1 MCKFTPVF
9 IKSRAL
15 QTKKITE
22 LDSRQF
28 FNCFLAGAGK
38 IFDDQSYINRINVF
52 PVADAD
58 TGTNLAST
66 MRSIVETVVVRNNFK
81 ATAIDIADAA
91 LAGAHGNSGI
101 IFAQFLYGFSLEV
114 ADKKKID
121 IFDFVLAAKKAV
133 PYVYEAIANPVE
145 GTMVSVIKEWADYL
159 FDIKEKHEGFYSL
172 LTSGL
177 KQAHK
182 SLKETTKKLDKLARA
197 KVVDAGAKGFVDF
210 LDGVIEYLKTGRVPN
225 LETLKSAVIEINA
238 DHINHDDITFRYCT
252 EALIQGDN
260 LSREKLKAVLE
271 GSGDSLVIAGAK
283 NKIRIHIHTDTPWL
297 LFEKISSLGTVIA
310 QKVDDMV
317 MQNEVASN
325 ARFKTV
331 IVTDSSCDIPE
342 DLLEKYQIQRI
353 PLNIHFGDTF
363 YLDGITMKPEQF
375 YAVLDSS
382 PVYPT
387 TSQPSFKEFFNRYSY
402 LATHYDSI
410 IGINLSAKL
419 SGTWQNSVN
428 AAGKVSAQTGKII
441 DVINSKKVSCGLGL
455 LTIRAAK
462 ALAAGMSHEVI
473 VAYLPVWVLKTKQFA
488 GLKTLKYL
496 IKSGRIDAKK
506 GFFGRLLGLKPIV
519 EVDKNGLVVPFA
531 KPFSEKKSRK
541 QVLNEMKKFME
552 KKSVWGYAITHANNP
567 NSARK
572 LAREMERLTGK
583 KPEFIQKL
591 TPVLGVHVGTG
602 VVSLAVTLE

>member
-1 MCKFTPVF
+1 LYKFTPVF
-9 IKSRAL
+9 IKKRAL
-15 QTKKITE
+15 QTKRITE

-28 FNCFLAGAGK
+28 FNCFLTGAGK
-38 IFDDQSYINRINVF
+38 IFDDQSYINKINVF

-66 MRSIVETVVVRNNFK
+66 MRSIVETTVIHDNFK
-81 ATAIDIADAA
+81 ASIVGIADAA
-91 LAGAHGNSGI
+91 LAGARGNSGI
-101 IFAQFLYGFSLEV
+101 IFAQFLYGFSFEV
-114 ADKKKID
+114 VEKEKID
-121 IFDFVLAAKKAV
+121 TLDFALAAKRAV

-159 FDIKEKHEGFYSL
+159 FEIKEKYDDFYGL
-172 LTSGL
+172 LASGL
-177 KQAHK
+177 KQARK

-197 KVVDAGAKGFVDF
+197 KVVDAGARGFVDF
-210 LDGVIEYLKTGRVPN
+210 LDGMIEYLRTGRVPN
-225 LETLKSAVIEINA
+225 LEKLKSVVIEIGK
-238 DHINHDDITFRYCT
+238 DHINHDNITFRYCT
-252 EALIQGDN
+252 EALIQGEN
-260 LSREKLKAVLE
+260 LNREKLKAILD
-271 GSGDSLVIAGAK
+271 GFGDSTVIAGAK
-283 NKIRIHIHTDTPWL
+283 DKMRIHVHTDKPWL
-297 LFEKISSLGTVIA
+297 LIQKISGLGTIAA

-325 ARFKTV
+325 ARFKTA
-331 IVTDSSCDIPE
+331 IVTDSSCDIPQ
-342 DLLEKYQIQRI
+342 DLLEKYQIHRI

-387 TSQPSFKEFFNRYSY
+387 TSQPSYKEFFNRYNY

-462 ALAAGMSHEVI
+462 ALVAGMSHEEI
-473 VAYLPVWVLKTKQFA
+473 VAYLSVWVLKTKQFA

-496 IKSGRIDAKK
+496 VKSGRIDAKK
-506 GFFGRLLGLKPIV
+506 GFFGRLLGVKPIV
-519 EVDKNGLVVPFA
+519 EVDKNGLVIPFA
-531 KPFSEKKSRK
+531 KPLSESKSRK
-541 QVLNEMKKFME
+541 HILNEIKKFIEE
-552 KKSVWGYAITHANNP
+552 KRVWGYAITHANNP
-567 NSARK
+567 ESARK
-572 LAREMERLTGK
+572 LAREMEKLTGR
-583 KPEFIQKL
+583 KPEFIQQV
-591 TPVLGVHVGTG
+591 TPVLGVHVGPG

>member
-1 MCKFTPVF
+1 LCKFTPVF
-9 IKSRAL
+9 IKTKAL
-15 QTKKITE
+15 HKRKITE

-38 IFDDQSYINRINVF
+38 IFDDQSYMNKINVF

-66 MRSIVETVVVRNNFK
+66 MRSIVETTVVHSHFK
-81 ATAIDIADAA
+81 ATAVDIADAA
-91 LAGAHGNSGI
+91 LAGARGNSGI
-101 IFAQFLYGFSLEV
+101 IFAQFLYGFSFEV
-114 ADKKKID
+114 ADKEKID
-121 IFDFVLAAKKAV
+121 TFDFVLAAKKAV
-133 PYVYEAIANPVE
+133 PYVYEAIADPVE
-145 GTMVSVIKEWADYL
+145 GTMVSVIKEWADHI
-159 FDIKEKHEGFYSL
+159 FDIMEKYDDFYSL

-197 KVVDAGAKGFVDF
+197 KVVDAGARGFVDF
-210 LDGVIEYLKTGRVPN
+210 LEGVIDYIKTGRVPN
-225 LETLKSAVIEINA
+225 PELLKSVVIEISN
-238 DHINHDDITFRYCT
+238 DHIHHDTITFRYCT
-252 EALIQGDN
+252 EALIQGEN
-260 LSREKLKAVLE
+260 LSKEKLKAILD
-271 GSGDSLVIAGAK
+271 GFGDSMVIAGAK

-297 LFEKISSLGTVIA
+297 LFEKISDMGTVIA

-342 DLLEKYQIQRI
+342 DLLEKYQIQCI

-363 YLDGITMKPEQF
+363 YLDGVTMKPEQF

-387 TSQPSFKEFFNRYSY
+387 TSQPSYKEFFNRYNY
-402 LATHYDSI
+402 LSTHYDSI

-428 AAGKVSAQTGKII
+428 AAGKVSALTGKII

-462 ALAAGMSHEVI
+462 ALATGMSHEEI
-473 VAYLPVWVLKTKQFA
+473 VAYLPMWVLKTKQFA

-496 IKSGRIDAKK
+496 VKSGRIDAKK
-506 GFFGRLLGLKPIV
+506 GFFGRLLGIKPII
-519 EVDKNGLVVPFA
+519 EVDKNGLVIPFS

-541 QVLNEMKKFME
+541 QILNEMKKFME
-552 KKSVWGYAITHANNP
+552 KKSVWGYAITHADNP
-567 NSARK
+567 DSARK
-572 LAREMERLTGK
+572 LAREMEKLTGK
-583 KPEFIQKL
+583 KPEFIQQV

-602 VVSLAVTLE
+602 VVSLAVLLV